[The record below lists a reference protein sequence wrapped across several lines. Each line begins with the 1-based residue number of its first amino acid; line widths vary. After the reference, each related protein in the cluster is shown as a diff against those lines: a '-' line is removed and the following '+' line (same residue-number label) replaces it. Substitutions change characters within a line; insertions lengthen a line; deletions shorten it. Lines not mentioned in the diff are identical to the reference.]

1 VRLNIRSKLILFT
14 VLPVLAVYSLLFWL
28 GLAHLKNHLTADAQQ
43 LLVEHA
49 RHQASRLALV
59 FSQVPVLAESLGDLV
74 LAEPEQPQ
82 SLLYAHLID
91 GLRRTPIAR
100 TAAVTFGQPPRG
112 ASMRR
117 GESSGQPIDASDLVE
132 QRPGWHVNGDALGFI
147 RPIYRQGAR
156 IGESWVE
163 FAIED
168 VYTEI
173 ERLRSPNIHLFVD
186 REDGT
191 LLAPGGMTSQMRR
204 LASLIPGDMPIEQV
218 QAVTGPSAD
227 DRYWMVNAG
236 MPGLPWRITA
246 VIAREKALAPARGE
260 ATLFAGGLFYSL
272 VAILAII
279 SMVARQITRPLATL
293 DASVQQITRGDFGV
307 APEIAS
313 DDELGGLARAIR
325 RMAGHISQREQE
337 LRNSHRVL
345 EQRVAQRTAA
355 LQQSNAQLTRQI
367 AETRKTEEALRLAN
381 EQAQQANRA
390 KTEFLSNMS
399 HELRTPL
406 HGVLGY
412 AQILRRDTATS
423 GSQRE
428 SLEAIERCGQHLLT
442 LINDILDL
450 TKIEAG
456 QMKVDILPTDLPRLL
471 DDVHMIMAQRA
482 VAKGLALHL
491 DLAGDL
497 PRGIVTDPVKLK
509 QILLNLL
516 GNAIKFTAQG
526 AVTLSVAVT
535 PQGRLGFEV
544 TDTGVGIPA
553 DKVDAIFD
561 AFHQARD
568 GLATDGTGLGL
579 AINQRLIGL
588 LGGDPLTVDST
599 PGEGSRFRFCIPL
612 QPLAGESLKQL
623 QAGTPKPA
631 RRLRLVPDQ
640 ACTLMVVDE
649 MADNRDVV
657 SALLRYADC
666 GVEAFC
672 NLAEATQRLR
682 EKAFDLVLYDVRL
695 LDARAAEAVNE
706 LRRHAAFGTPKL
718 VAVSANVFP
727 GVDRSARQA
736 GFDGF
741 LAKPF
746 NEQQLLTVISDL
758 LNVRFETRPEPGDAT
773 PPPRPLAWPT
783 ELAHNTA
790 TRVRD
795 AIELGDVGSLFQLA
809 EELTDNP
816 AAPRADVD
824 NMAMMARMFDFDGL
838 RQLCERLQAGPRTPA
853 A

>member
-1 VRLNIRSKLILFT
+1 VRPTIRSKLIIYT
-14 VLPVLAVYSLLFWL
+14 ALPVLAVYSLLFWL
-28 GLAHLKNHLTADAQQ
+28 GIAHLKSHLTADAQR

-74 LAEPEQPQ
+74 LAEPDQPQ

-100 TAAVTFGQPPRG
+100 TAAVAFGDPTRG

-117 GESSGQPIDASDLVE
+117 GESSGQPIVAGDRPQ
-132 QRPGWHVNGDALGFI
+132 QRPGWHIADDMLGFI
-147 RPIYRQGAR
+147 RPIYRQGMR

-168 VYTEI
+168 VYAEI
-173 ERLRSPNIHLFVD
+173 ERLRSPDIQLFVD
-186 REDGT
+186 REDGA
-191 LLAPGGMTSQMRR
+191 LLTPGGMTSPMRG
-204 LASLIPGDMPIEQV
+204 LASLIPVDMPMDQV
-218 QAVTGPSAD
+218 QAVTAPSAG
-227 DRYWMVNAG
+227 DRYWMVNTSL
-236 MPGLPWRITA
+236 PGLPWRITA
-246 VIAREKALAPARGE
+246 VIASEKALAPARGE
-260 ATLFAGGLFYSL
+260 ATLFAGGLLYSL
-272 VAILAII
+272 LAILAII

-293 DASVQQITRGDFGV
+293 DASVQQIAQGNFGV
-307 APEIAS
+307 TPEVAS
-313 DDELGGLARAIR
+313 DDEVGALATAIR

-337 LRNSHRVL
+337 LRHSHQVL
-345 EQRVAQRTAA
+345 EQRVVERTAA
-355 LQQSNAQLTRQI
+355 LQRSNAQLTQQI

-390 KTEFLSNMS
+390 KSEFLSNMS

-412 AQILRRDTATS
+412 AQILRRDAVTS
-423 GSQRE
+423 SSQRE

-471 DDVHMIMAQRA
+471 DDVYMIMAQRA
-482 VAKGLALHL
+482 VAKGLALRL

-497 PRGIVTDPVKLK
+497 PQGIVTDPVKLK

-526 AVTLSVAVT
+526 TVTLSVFIT
-535 PQGRLGFEV
+535 PHGRLGFEV
-544 TDTGVGIPA
+544 ADTGMGIPS
-553 DKVDAIFD
+553 DKVDVIFD

-579 AINQRLIGL
+579 AINQRLISL

-599 PGEGSRFRFCIPL
+599 PGVGSRFRFCIPL
-612 QPLAGESLKQL
+612 QPLADESLNQL
-623 QAGTPKPA
+623 HAGTPTA
-631 RRLRLVPDQ
+631 AGRLRLVPDQ

-649 MADNRDVV
+649 TADNRDVV
-657 SALLRYADC
+657 STLLRYADC
-666 GVEAFC
+666 EVEAFHG
-672 NLAEATQRLR
+672 LAEATRRLR
-682 EKAFDLVLYDVRL
+682 EKAFDLVLCDVRL
-695 LDARAAEAVNE
+695 LDARAAETVDE
-706 LRRHAAFGTPKL
+706 LRRSAAFGRPKL

-727 GVDRSARQA
+727 GVDRSARQT
-736 GFDGF
+736 GYDGF

-746 NEQQLLTVISDL
+746 NEQQLLTLISGL
-758 LNVRFETRPEPGDAT
+758 LNVRFEARPGPGDTT
-773 PPPRPLAWPT
+773 PPPGPLAWPAD
-783 ELAHNTA
+783 LARNTA
-790 TRVRD
+790 ARVRD

-809 EELTDNP
+809 EELTDDP

-824 NMAMMARMFDFDGL
+824 SLAMMARLFDFDGL
-838 RQLCERLQAGPRTPA
+838 RRLCERLEAGP
-853 A
+853 

>member
-1 VRLNIRSKLILFT
+1 VRLTIRSKLILFT

-28 GLAHLKNHLTADAQQ
+28 GLAHLKNHLTADAQR

-59 FSQVPVLAESLGDLV
+59 FSQVPVLAQSLGDLV

-91 GLRRTPIAR
+91 GLRRTPVAR
-100 TAAVTFGQPPRG
+100 AAGVTFGEPPRG
-112 ASMRR
+112 ALMRR
-117 GESSGQPIDASDLVE
+117 GELSGQPLDVIDRVE
-132 QRPGWHVNGDALGFI
+132 QRPGWHISDDILGFV
-147 RPIYRQGAR
+147 RPIYQQGTR

-163 FAIED
+163 FAVED
-168 VYTEI
+168 VYAEI
-173 ERLRSPNIHLFVD
+173 ERLRSPDINLFVE
-186 REDGT
+186 REDGV
-191 LLAPGGMTSQMRR
+191 LLAPRAMTPQMQR
-204 LASLIPGDMPIEQV
+204 LASLIPDRMAVEQV
-218 QAVTGPSAD
+218 RSVTAPSAD
-227 DRYWMVNAG
+227 DRYWMVNALL
-236 MPGLPWRITA
+236 PGQPWRITA
-246 VIAREKALAPARGE
+246 VIASEQALAPARGE
-260 ATLFAGGLFYSL
+260 ATLFASGLFASL
-272 VAILAII
+272 LAILTII
-279 SMVARQITRPLATL
+279 SMVARQLTRPLATL
-293 DASVQQITRGDFGV
+293 DACVQQIGRGDFAV
-307 APEIAS
+307 APQIAS
-313 DDELGGLARAIR
+313 NDELGGLAMAIR
-325 RMAGHISQREQE
+325 RMAGHISEREQE
-337 LRNSHRVL
+337 LRHSHQVL
-345 EQRVAQRTAA
+345 EQRVAERTAA
-355 LQQSNAQLTRQI
+355 LQRSNAQLTGQI

-390 KTEFLSNMS
+390 KSEFLSNMS

-456 QMKVDILPTDLPRLL
+456 QMKVDIVATDLPRLL

-482 VAKGLALHL
+482 VAKGLALRL

-497 PRGIVTDPVKLK
+497 PPGIVTDPVKLK

-526 AVTLSVAVT
+526 TVTLAVAVT
-535 PQGRLGFEV
+535 PQGRLNFEV
-544 TDTGVGIPA
+544 ADTGMGIPA
-553 DKVDAIFD
+553 DKIDAIFD

-579 AINQRLIGL
+579 AINQRLINL

-599 PGEGSRFRFCIPL
+599 PGVGSRFRFSIPL
-612 QPLAGESLKQL
+612 QPLAAEDLKQL
-623 QAGTPKPA
+623 QAGVPLPMG
-631 RRLRLVPDQ
+631 RLRLVPDQ
-640 ACTLMVVDE
+640 ACTLMVVDQ

-657 SALLRYADC
+657 STLLRYADC
-666 GVEAFC
+666 EVEA
-672 NLAEATQRLR
+672 LRSLPEATQRLH
-682 EKAFDLVLYDVRL
+682 EKAFDLILCDVRL
-695 LDARAAEAVNE
+695 LDASAAEAANE
-706 LRRHAAFGTPKL
+706 LRRHAAFGMPKL
-718 VAVSANVFP
+718 VAVSANVYP

-736 GFDGF
+736 GFDDF

-746 NEQQLLTVISDL
+746 NEQQLLTLISDL
-758 LNVRFETRPEPGDAT
+758 LGVRFEARPGPRVET
-773 PPPRPLAWPT
+773 PPPGPLVWPT
-783 ELAHNTA
+783 ELAHSTA
-790 TRVRD
+790 SRVRD
-795 AIELGDVGSLFQLA
+795 AVELGDVGSLFQLA

-824 NMAMMARMFDFDGL
+824 NMAMMARLFDFDGL
-838 RQLCERLQAGPRTPA
+838 RQLCDRLQDRP
-853 A
+853 